1 MGSSSLLYL
10 VDIDSVKRLQ
20 RAEGSLRNDDGDTV
34 NDAWLNK
41 EKKSYFTFRFR
52 DCLDPIKQSCF
63 QHVINTIAFLPTA
76 WSLPFKGQVTEQTT
90 VKWFI
95 NT

>member
-20 RAEGSLRNDDGDTV
+20 RAEGSLSNDDGDTV

-41 EKKSYFTFRFR
+41 EKKN
-52 DCLDPIKQSCF
+52 LI
-63 QHVINTIAFLPTA
+63 LPSDFA
-76 WSLPFKGQVTEQTT
+76 T
-90 VKWFI
+90 V
-95 NT
+95 